1 MLRVGLRKA
10 VHFFSQSQY
19 EFDSLRDSLPGLTLA
34 AVFIRILYNEKL
46 LSHQEISKFRYF
58 LQNFSFAEQKP
69 IDKNS
74 FRLSFVPL
82 KLSTSLMSDASIENE
97 INELKGSRLNEESF
111 SRQSPPKGLLKSI
124 DSQKI
129 QEESKL
135 SPKRLMK
142 LGLSKNKGNKNTKKG
157 LEDIEEY
164 VLPDKVLMIPTETNE
179 SRSSGSWCKRQKS
192 QMLLK
197 TKQSFIKVITP
208 KSINREI
215 SFSWGKNNELCYS
228 NYTLESGEKSPL
240 KEEEK
245 DNFKRSFVK
254 NEGLLLVRQHSL

>member
-19 EFDSLRDSLPGLTLA
+19 EFDSLKDSLPGLTLA

-69 IDKNS
+69 IERNT

-82 KLSTSLMSDASIENE
+82 KLSTSQMSDASIENE
-97 INELKGSRLNEESF
+97 INELKGSKESF
-111 SRQSPPKGLLKSI
+111 SKQSPPKGGLLKSI

-142 LGLSKNKGNKNTKKG
+142 LGLSKNKGNKNNKKG

-164 VLPDKVLMIPTETNE
+164 VLADKVLMVPTETNE
-179 SRSSGSWCKRQKS
+179 SKSSGTWYKRQKS
-192 QMLLK
+192 QRLLK
-197 TKQSFIKVITP
+197 SKQSFIKVITP

-240 KEEEK
+240 KEDEK